1 MEKQCARFAVPL
13 DYLNESED
21 GPWATIALLRVP
33 AKVPRDS
40 PAYRGPILFNPGMLY
55 SCVSFSVLLDTE
67 IAGGPGGS
75 GVTLV
80 LRMGDELQQVV
91 GGEFDVV
98 GFDPR

>member
-1 MEKQCARFAVPL
+1 
-13 DYLNESED
+13 
-21 GPWATIALLRVP
+21 
-33 AKVPRDS
+33 
-40 PAYRGPILFNPGMLY
+40 MLY
-55 SCVSFSVLLDTE
+55 SCVSFSVLLDAE